1 MESNRSAARDTTRD
15 VARENTRVAKLL
27 GDSLRIV
34 QKEVMQVA
42 QRRDALDAALGR
54 ERTAR
59 YAATA
64 VVDSLVRVVA
74 ASDSVV
80 RNARTDARMAHFDVR
95 QAPYTIAAD
104 VLLPAASDSAK
115 MVVRVAVDAIP
126 IEARVSCGSIG
137 GGAGREAT
145 VSVETPSW
153 VSVRIGTVAQSPE
166 VCRPAPAEASSR
178 KWPRI
183 ETRRLLI
190 GVGRAWGTDRR
201 GRWSVFVGAG
211 LAL

>member
-1 MESNRSAARDTTRD
+1 MRDTKKQGMGRGAIAPFPMLVTALVAALILTVRIEEWRLEAQARRDQAALLLESNRSAARDTTRD
-15 VARENTRVAKLL
+15 VARENARVAKLL

-64 VVDSLVRVVA
+64 VVDSLERVVA

-80 RNARTDARMAHFDVR
+80 RDPRTDTRVAHFDVR

-104 VLLPAASDSAK
+104 VVLPA
-115 MVVRVAVDAIP
+115 
-126 IEARVSCGSIG
+126 
-137 GGAGREAT
+137 T
-145 VSVETPSW
+145 
-153 VSVRIGTVAQSPE
+153 
-166 VCRPAPAEASSR
+166 
-178 KWPRI
+178 
-183 ETRRLLI
+183 
-190 GVGRAWGTDRR
+190 
-201 GRWSVFVGAG
+201 
-211 LAL
+211 